1 MIDIVNLDV
10 ARNGRSIC
18 CVPELQVG
26 RGERVAVLG
35 SNGSGKT
42 TLLRVLSGLETTHSG
57 KVSVDVPRPRRAYV
71 HQVPYLFRGSVLANV
86 AYGLRQQGMSKPK
99 RESLSREW
107 LKRLGIASL
116 GDRIV
121 DRLSGGERRRVAIA
135 RAMVLQPALLLL
147 DEPFADLD
155 EEGTRAVAAVI
166 SEVVDCTVLI
176 ASPQGLP
183 VDVVGRNYSLSLDR
197 G

>member
-1 MIDIVNLDV
+1 MIDIVNLNV
-10 ARNGRSIC
+10 TRNGRSIC
-18 CVPELQVG
+18 CVPELQIG
-26 RGERVAVLG
+26 QGERIAVLG

-42 TLLRVLSGLETTHSG
+42 TLLRVLSGLETRHGG
-57 KVSVDVPRPRRAYV
+57 KVSINAPQPRRAYV

-86 AYGLRQQGMSKPK
+86 SYGLRQQGVSRPE
-99 RESLSREW
+99 RETLSREW
-107 LKRLGIASL
+107 LKRLGIAGL

-135 RAMVLQPALLLL
+135 RAMVLKPELLLL

-155 EEGTRAVAAVI
+155 EAGTRAVAAVI
-166 SEVVDCTVLI
+166 GEAEDCTVLI

-183 VDVVGRNYSLSLDR
+183 AGMVARDYLLG
-197 G
+197 

>member
-10 ARNGRSIC
+10 ARHGRSIC
-18 CVPELQVG
+18 RVPELQVG

-42 TLLRVLSGLETTHSG
+42 TLLRVLSGLETRHSG
-57 KVSVDVPRPRRAYV
+57 KVSIDVQQPRRAYV

-107 LKRLGIASL
+107 LQRLGIASL

-135 RAMVLQPALLLL
+135 RAMVLKPELLLL

-166 SEVVDCTVLI
+166 SEVGDCTVLI

-183 VDVVGRNYSLSLDR
+183 VGMAGRDYSLSLDR